1 MLSLF
6 LRTCF
11 IYKKRFIVCYFEISV
26 LKYCSLFQFVR
37 VIRFAWQNVACLGWD
52 MLGKWHIG
60 DMGCWGCGILGMWD
74 VGDVGSWGCE
84 MLGMWDNR
92 DVGWSGCGM
101 VGMWDVWDV
110 EYSGC
115 GMIRMWDM
123 GCGMV
128 IYIIWHYFNVKISLK
143 LL

>member
-1 MLSLF
+1 
-6 LRTCF
+6 
-11 IYKKRFIVCYFEISV
+11 
-26 LKYCSLFQFVR
+26 
-37 VIRFAWQNVACLGWD
+37 
-52 MLGKWHIG
+52 
-60 DMGCWGCGILGMWD
+60 
-74 VGDVGSWGCE
+74 
-84 MLGMWDNR
+84 
-92 DVGWSGCGM
+92 M